1 VQSRVKRLDE
11 KLPNLVVPRDAWS
24 PVDEALYGPVD
35 LFRVP
40 LDEAHA
46 MQLMAIKYAFAHHYD
61 HNKFYHK
68 YCREKNVSPDDIK
81 TNDDL
86 DKIPL
91 IPDLTFKRRPSGKD
105 FAFWLATVFTG
116 EVPNIF
122 IDSADP
128 TLDDT
133 INAFEV
139 AGIKVRHSSG
149 TSGMMT
155 FIPKDTTT
163 IDRAHYGMAKTAVS
177 FYDYFLDHAL
187 MCFPHPAKASLAIS
201 AEIDITAK
209 LTRNAHYLLDFD
221 MSAGT
226 IQRAMGD
233 DKKPQAI
240 SRPSLQSDV
249 QQRTIA
255 RIVHCLERLSK
266 TEETFVLV
274 GAPFLLLNMI
284 NGLQEEGRSFEL
296 GERGLVATGGG
307 WRINENARIPLADFR
322 KQVQDVLGIPETH
335 CYDGYSSTEL
345 NEVFLQCPEGHYRHL
360 PHTHLKPFVLGEDLT
375 PLGYGEWGRFAFLDA
390 LANSYPGFF
399 ITGDR
404 VRMLER
410 CPVCDRLGPVLDPE
424 IERAKGEE
432 VRGCAETLR
441 RAILGT
447 FTSGEK

>member
-1 VQSRVKRLDE
+1 
-11 KLPNLVVPRDAWS
+11 LPDLVVPRHEWS

-35 LFRVP
+35 FYRVP

-46 MQLMAIKYAFAHHYD
+46 MQLKAIKYAFTRHYD

-68 YCREKNVSPDDIK
+68 YCREKNISPDDIK

-91 IPDLTFKRRPSGKD
+91 IPDLTFKRSPSGKD

-122 IDSADP
+122 IESVDP
-128 TLDDT
+128 TLDET

-139 AGIKVRHSSG
+139 AGIKVLHSSG

-155 FIPKDTTT
+155 FIPKDMKTM
-163 IDRAHYGMAKTAVS
+163 DRACYACAKAGINL
-177 FYDYFLDHAL
+177 YDFFVDHAL
-187 MCFPHPAKASLAIS
+187 MCFPNPAKASLAIS
-201 AEIDITAK
+201 LEIDVVAK
-209 LTRNAHYLLDFD
+209 LAKQAHYLFDFD
-221 MSAGT
+221 MSAGMM
-226 IQRAMGD
+226 QRAMSGR
-233 DKKPQAI
+233 KKPEAA
-240 SRPSLQSDV
+240 SGPPPQSDI

-255 RIVHCLERLSK
+255 RIVHCLERLSP

-274 GAPFLLLNMI
+274 GAPFMLLDMM
-284 NGLQEEGRSFEL
+284 NGLQKEGRSFDF
-296 GERGLVATGGG
+296 GERGFINTGGG
-307 WRINENARIPLADFR
+307 WRINENVRIPLADFT
-322 KQVQDVLGIPETH
+322 KHVQDVLGIPETQVN
-335 CYDGYSSTEL
+335 DGYSSTEL
-345 NEVFLQCPEGHYRHL
+345 NEAFLQCPEGHYRHL

-399 ITGDR
+399 ITSDK
-404 VRMLER
+404 VRMLEH
-410 CPVCDRLGPVLDPE
+410 CPVCDRPGPVLDPE
-424 IERAKGEE
+424 IQRMKGAE

-441 RAILGT
+441 RAIVGT
-447 FTSGEK
+447 ITATKKKTE